1 MPHLQDR
8 RGLTLLCDRA
18 SDLPPGRAGWQK
30 VGFGGLLRAIPCA
43 IVSGVAGNTPHRF
56 KHPARGPCG
65 LEKTTS
71 SCGRGRAVRILLVED
86 EKKVASFIKRGLAE
100 VGYAVDVASDGETGL
115 MMGLDRVHDLII
127 LDINLPSKDGLNIL
141 HELRRKKIATPVLI
155 LTVRATIEDKVIGL
169 DTGADDYLTKPFA
182 FEELLARVRALLRRQ
197 ADVEAPLLKV
207 ADLTLDPARRLVFRG
222 GEKIDLTTK
231 EFALL
236 DYFMRNPDRVLTRT
250 MISEHVW
257 DYDFDPMTNVI
268 DVYVNYLRNK
278 IDSGRQA
285 KLIRTIRGVGYVLKV
300 K

>member
-1 MPHLQDR
+1 M
-8 RGLTLLCDRA
+8 
-18 SDLPPGRAGWQK
+18 
-30 VGFGGLLRAIPCA
+30 
-43 IVSGVAGNTPHRF
+43 
-56 KHPARGPCG
+56 
-65 LEKTTS
+65 
-71 SCGRGRAVRILLVED
+71 RILLVED

-115 MMGLDRVHDLII
+115 MLGLDGVHDLII
-127 LDINLPSKDGLNIL
+127 LDINLPRKDGLNLL

-155 LTVRATIEDKVIGL
+155 LTVRAAIEDKVIGL
-169 DTGADDYLTKPFA
+169 DTGADDYLAKPFA

-197 ADVEAPLLKV
+197 PDVEAPLLKV
-207 ADLTLDPARRLVFRG
+207 ADLTLDPSRRLVLRG

-257 DYDFDPMTNVI
+257 DYDFDPMTNVV
-268 DVYVNYLRNK
+268 DVYINYLRKK

-300 K
+300 E